1 MSYLKVNSALDY
13 RPAGVTFRIEID
25 LTEVSQAGASLK
37 ITPINSHNGAN
48 IPITDEA
55 SVVLADF
62 AQAFARWMRT
72 RRVTAS
78 VEGDHIAGTFHQEL
92 TIKELLQYASDIC
105 EMINQ
110 RFSLYQESVI
120 G

>member
-13 RPAGVTFRIEID
+13 RPAGVTFKIEID
-25 LTEVSQAGASLK
+25 LPELHQAGASLT
-37 ITPINSHNGAN
+37 ITPINSNNGAN

-62 AQAFARWMRT
+62 APAFARWMRT
-72 RRVTAS
+72 RRVTAA
-78 VEGDHIAGTFHQEL
+78 VEGERIAGTFHQDL
-92 TIKELLQYASDIC
+92 TVQELLQYAADVC

-110 RFSLYQESVI
+110 RFSLYEEKVI